1 MYRFHLNKV
10 FTLFKVH
17 MLTQHDSLSKLHAL
31 PLYYFFNEW
40 NSTIILFCCICDFW
54 LTFISRILFVTSCC
68 QHGRKKRPV
77 HINLFNL
84 SRKLYTKL
92 SCLPTPF
99 SFPFQYLWFFQ
110 IIKELIYLLKPI
122 REPENK
128 VLAFTFNNHLDIR
141 QTLGDFQFIKVQ
153 NYKCFILLRTA
164 IN

>member
-1 MYRFHLNKV
+1 MKASFLSRWAAAQALSVIPESYAVPWKWSSV
-10 FTLFKVH
+10 VGSVA
-17 MLTQHDSLSKLHAL
+17 SL
-31 PLYYFFNEW
+31 
-40 NSTIILFCCICDFW
+40 ICW

-128 VLAFTFNNHLDIR
+128 VLRFTFNNHLDTG

-153 NYKCFILLRTA
+153 NYKCFILWRTA